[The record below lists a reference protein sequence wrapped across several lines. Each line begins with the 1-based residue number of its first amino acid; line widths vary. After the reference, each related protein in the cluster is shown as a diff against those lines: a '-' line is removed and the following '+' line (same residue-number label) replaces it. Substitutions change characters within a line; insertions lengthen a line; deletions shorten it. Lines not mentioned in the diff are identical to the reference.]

1 MDFSSTMRAI
11 ARLWY
16 VAIPVF
22 LLVLAISLFVADRT
36 PHQYESTGT
45 VVLTEPDPAS
55 AAKDHS
61 LGPEEVANPLLSFA
75 DSLTTSSELLIQ
87 SLNSPIVAQQ
97 VHAKGGT
104 ATYTASD
111 GALTGPFIVV
121 TADATQPEK
130 VQDTVALAIQYVRQ
144 ELVQR
149 QKDLGAPA
157 ASFIVVKD
165 IVTPT
170 SAAPK
175 LGGKTRFLGAVVILA
190 LSASLCATY
199 GVDTYRKRRRRVRTA
214 Q

>member
-1 MDFSSTMRAI
+1 MDFSQTMRAC
-11 ARLWY
+11 ARRWY
-16 VAIPVF
+16 VAIPGF
-22 LLVLAISLFVADRT
+22 LLVVAISLFVADRM

-45 VVLTEPDPAS
+45 IVLTEPDPAS

-61 LGPEEVANPLLSFA
+61 LGPEAVANPLLSFA

-97 VHAKGGT
+97 VEAKGGT
-104 ATYTASD
+104 ATYMASD

-121 TADATQPEK
+121 TADAPQPDK
-130 VQDTVALAIQYVRQ
+130 VQDTVALAIAYVRQ

-157 ASFIVVKD
+157 ESFIVVKD
-165 IVTPT
+165 VVTPT
-170 SAAPK
+170 TAAPK

-190 LSASLCATY
+190 LAASLCATY
-199 GVDTYRKRRRRVRTA
+199 GVETYRRRRRTLRPA
-214 Q
+214 R

>member
-1 MDFSSTMRAI
+1 VDFSQTMRAF

-16 VAIPVF
+16 IAIPVF
-22 LLVLAISLFVADRT
+22 LLVLAIALFMADRL

-61 LGPEEVANPLLSFA
+61 LGAADVANPLLSFA

-87 SLNSPIVAQQ
+87 SLNSPIIAQQ
-97 VHAKGGT
+97 LHAEGGT
-104 ATYTASD
+104 ATYTATD

-121 TADATQPEK
+121 TADSPDAAP
-130 VQDTVALAIQYVRQ
+130 VQHTVSLAMSYVRK

-157 ASFIVVKD
+157 SSYIEVKD
-165 IVTPT
+165 VVTPT
-170 SAAPK
+170 EAAPK
-175 LGGKTRFLGAVVILA
+175 LGGKTRFLGATLILA
-190 LSASLCATY
+190 LAASLTAAY
-199 GVDTYRKRRRRVRTA
+199 GVDTTRRRRRRVRA
-214 Q
+214 AR

>member
-1 MDFSSTMRAI
+1 MRAC

-22 LLVLAISLFVADRT
+22 LLALALALFIADRS

-61 LGPEEVANPLLSFA
+61 LGPEAVANPLLSFA

-87 SLNSPIVAQQ
+87 SLNSPLVAQQ

-121 TADATQPEK
+121 TADAPQPDK
-130 VQDTVALAIQYVRQ
+130 VQDTVTQAIAYVRQ

-149 QKDLGAPA
+149 QQALGAPA

-165 IVTPT
+165 VVTPT
-170 SAAPK
+170 EAAQ
-175 LGGKTRFLGAVVILA
+175 LHGGKTRFLGATVILA
-190 LSASLCATY
+190 LAASLCATY